1 MNKKQFIKT
10 LLVATIM
17 INAYLH
23 FYGQNEDSRITKK
36 MIIEKSWK
44 ALFGKLKNEEVKS
57 IYVEGFFH
65 GSKTPNRMTV
75 KRPNKFRNEVR
86 SGILVFNGERAAWVK
101 RYPDEKGNPR
111 HPEILPSNHWLHFEI
126 DIALIFPA
134 FFDYDSEYRG
144 IKTID
149 GDKFYEVYVK
159 LPKGAY
165 LSYFIDV
172 EDFLIKRRL
181 VSWEGK
187 HDDELWENI
196 IDNYLDHDGIKFPDG
211 YSFMG
216 QKGREKGI
224 YKNFKINIEPDE
236 KQFIISK
243 ELK

>member
-1 MNKKQFIKT
+1 MNMKQMIKT
-10 LLVATIM
+10 LFTAAILITASF
-17 INAYLH
+17 N
-23 FYGQNEDSRITKK
+23 FYGQHGNSSITKK
-36 MIIEKSWK
+36 EIIEKSWN
-44 ALFGKLKNEEVKS
+44 AMFGKLKNEEVKS

-65 GSKTPNRMTV
+65 GSKTPNRMTI

-86 SGILVFNGERAAWVK
+86 SGILVFDGERAAWVK

-111 HPEILPSNHWLHFEI
+111 HPEIIASNHWLHFEI

-144 IKTID
+144 IKTMD
-149 GDKFYEVYVK
+149 GDKCYEVYVK

-165 LSYFIDV
+165 LSYFIDTK
-172 EDFLIKRRL
+172 DFLVKIRL

-187 HDDELWENI
+187 PDDELWENI

-236 KQFIISK
+236 KQFIIPK